1 MRDQVDRSPPVRR
14 FEVHDC
20 PTLAQ
25 QPSTSP
31 QATIA
36 SEQLKGAVMFE
47 DDVVFDDDFVG
58 RFRRASAALP
68 EDWDVLLLN
77 WYCMGA
83 ARVGVRSNRTS
94 CLLATDVLFII
105 LPETFWSSKAV
116 WT

>member
-1 MRDQVDRSPPVRR
+1 MRLYRVCDQVDRSPPVRR

-68 EDWDVLLLN
+68 GDWDVLLLN

-83 ARVGVRSNRTS
+83 ARVGVRSNPTR
-94 CLLATDVLFII
+94 LLATDVLFN
-105 LPETFWSSKAV
+105 PT
-116 WT
+116 